1 MPDSGPMSNQ
11 NSLPIHFLK
20 IDPCN
25 NMRRF
30 YTLSI
35 QPNLFGE
42 WCVMRSWGRIG
53 TLGQSVQQTVLNEAS
68 ANALLR
74 RLVAVRRKRGY
85 EEVA

>member
-1 MPDSGPMSNQ
+1 MPDSADMLNQ
-11 NSLPIHFLK
+11 SSLPIHFRK
-20 IDPCN
+20 IDPRN
-25 NMRRF
+25 NMQRF
-30 YTLSI
+30 YTLSV

-42 WCVMRSWGRIG
+42 WCVMRSWGQIG
-53 TLGQSVQQTVLNEAS
+53 TFGQSVQQTVLDEAS

>member
-1 MPDSGPMSNQ
+1 MSESAGMSNQ
-11 NSLPIHFLK
+11 NSFPIHFRK
-20 IDPCN
+20 IQPHN

-30 YTLSI
+30 YTLSV

-42 WCVMRSWGRIG
+42 WCVMRSWGQIG
-53 TLGQSVQQTVLNEAS
+53 TFGQSVQQTVLDEAS

>member
-1 MPDSGPMSNQ
+1 MSNQ
-11 NSLPIHFLK
+11 HSFPIHFHK
-20 IDPCN
+20 IEPHS

-30 YTLSI
+30 YTLSV

-53 TLGQSVQQTVLNEAS
+53 TLGQSLQQTVLDEAS
-68 ANALLR
+68 ASALLR

-85 EEVA
+85 EEVS

>member
-1 MPDSGPMSNQ
+1 
-11 NSLPIHFLK
+11 
-20 IDPCN
+20 
-25 NMRRF
+25 MRRF

-53 TLGQSVQQTVLNEAS
+53 TLGQSVQQTVLNEAF

-74 RLVAVRRKRGY
+74 RLVAVRRKRSY

>member
-1 MPDSGPMSNQ
+1 MSDSARMSKQ
-11 NSLPIHFLK
+11 SSLPIHFRK
-20 IDPCN
+20 IELHN

-30 YTLSI
+30 YTLSV

-53 TLGQSVQQTVLNEAS
+53 TLGQSVQQTVLDEAS

-74 RLVAVRRKRGY
+74 RLVTVRRKRGY

>member
-1 MPDSGPMSNQ
+1 
-11 NSLPIHFLK
+11 
-20 IDPCN
+20 
-25 NMRRF
+25 
-30 YTLSI
+30 
-35 QPNLFGE
+35 
-42 WCVMRSWGRIG
+42 MRSWGRIG